1 MNVIFLVT
9 AKKKETLEFTLR
21 WFGVRVARVYRS
33 LEEVGTSVPEL
44 PVAIGFLADKVN
56 GSVATLKNLSKSE
69 IIHVHVGARKV
80 RKATGADSYH
90 HVVDNPSLFFTVMGL
105 EEVWMQSKNKGK
117 DGGRTI
123 RVPK

>member
-9 AKKKETLEFTLR
+9 AKKKETLEFALR

-33 LEEVGTSVPEL
+33 FEEVGTSVPEL

-80 RKATGADSYH
+80 RKATGADSFYH
-90 HVVDNPSLFFTVMGL
+90 VGEQSLFFTAMGL
-105 EEVWMQSKNKGK
+105 EEVWMRTRNKGK

-123 RVPK
+123 RVPN